1 MLEQQI
7 PSLIATQIKVRPD
20 QVTATIKLLDEG
32 NTVPFIARYRK
43 EVTGELD
50 EEQIRAIEEQ
60 SAYLRNLIKRQQE
73 ILSSIEAQEKLTPEL
88 KAAIEATTKL
98 QELEDLY
105 LPYRPKKRT
114 KAMIAREKG
123 LEPLAELLFAQPLT
137 IDAEEAAL
145 PYISEEKG
153 VNATQ
158 EAWAGASDIVAED
171 ISENAALREAVRR
184 ELWRSAEIAC
194 ELAVDEKAGEKFLNY
209 KEYAEPVRMIPPH
222 RILAVN
228 RGENL
233 DMLKVKV
240 AAQHEGLIE
249 KILFAKLANTAS
261 PLAQMLKDAVTDGYK
276 RLLFPSLE
284 REIRSTLTERAEKHA
299 ITVFGRN
306 LRQLLLQPPLGGQTV
321 LGMDPGFRTGC
332 KLAVVDQ
339 HGRLLNTG
347 TVYIIGSDRQ
357 AALAK
362 ETVLEMIK
370 KHRITL
376 ISLGNGTASYETE
389 EFIAKLIAEHQ
400 LDLSYLI
407 TNEAGASVYSASKL
421 AKEEFPDLDVSIRGA
436 VSIARRVQDP
446 LAELVKIEPKAIG
459 VGQYQHDVNQKDLAA
474 ALTNIVE
481 SCVNHVGVDLN
492 TASAALLSYIAGIQ
506 ANVAK
511 NIVSWRAENGA
522 FTNRKQLLK
531 VARLGPAA
539 FTQCAGFLR
548 IKGGDNPLDYTSV
561 HPESYPLAEEIIG
574 HLGFKM
580 PKKGGSLPSEIQAV
594 AAAADAENIAKAL
607 DKGLPTVKDILAALA
622 KPGRDPR
629 EDAPPPLTRKNITKL
644 SDLAIGSQ
652 VQGVVHN
659 ITDFGVFVDIGIKT
673 NGLIH
678 RSELSNKPF
687 RHPLDVVSVGDIIEC
702 LIISIDEARNRIGLS
717 LKQVKK

>member
-7 PSLIATQIKVRPD
+7 PALIASQLKIRPE
-20 QVTATIKLLDEG
+20 QVISTIKLLDES

-50 EEQIRAIEEQ
+50 EEQIRGVEEQ
-60 SAYLRNLIKRQQE
+60 ANYLRNLIKRQQE
-73 ILSSIEAQEKLTPEL
+73 ILSSIETQEKLTPEL
-88 KAAIEATTKL
+88 KTAIEATTKL

-123 LEPLAELLFAQPLT
+123 LEPLAELLFAQPLS
-137 IDAEEAAL
+137 IDIKEAAL
-145 PYISEEKG
+145 SYVSEEKG
-153 VNATQ
+153 VSSTE

-171 ISENAALREAVRR
+171 IAENAALREAVRR
-184 ELWRSAEIAC
+184 ELWRGAEIAC
-194 ELAVDEKAGEKFLNY
+194 ELAVDEKMGEKFLNY
-209 KEYAEPVRMIPPH
+209 KEYSEPVRMIPPH

-228 RGENL
+228 RGEKL

-240 AAQHEGLIE
+240 AAAHDAVVE
-249 KILFAKLANTAS
+249 KLLFTKLVNSAS
-261 PLAQMLKDAVTDGYK
+261 PLAQTLRDAATDSYK

-306 LRQLLLQPPLGGQTV
+306 LRQLLLQPPLAGQTV

-332 KLAVVDQ
+332 KLAVVDK
-339 HGRLLNTG
+339 HGQLLDTG
-347 TVYIIGSDRQ
+347 VIYIIGSDRQ
-357 AALAK
+357 AEQAREIL
-362 ETVLEMIK
+362 LEKIK
-370 KHRITL
+370 RHKVTL
-376 ISLGNGTASYETE
+376 ISIGNGTASYETE
-389 EFIAKLIAEHQ
+389 EFVANIINNQ
-400 LDLSYLI
+400 RLDLSYII

-459 VGQYQHDVNQKDLAA
+459 VGQYQHDVNQKELAG
-474 ALTNIVE
+474 ALTAVVE

-492 TASAALLSYIAGIQ
+492 TASAALLSYVAGIQ

-511 NIVSWRAENGA
+511 NIIIWRNENGP

-561 HPESYPLAEEIIG
+561 HPESYPLAGEIIAN
-574 HLGFKM
+574 LGFAM
-580 PKKGGSLPSEIQAV
+580 PKKGGSLPVEIQPISAT
-594 AAAADAENIAKAL
+594 ADAASIATAL
-607 DKGLPTVKDILAALA
+607 DTGLPTVKDILSALA

-629 EDAPPPLTRKNITKL
+629 EDAPPPMTRKNITKL
-644 SDLAIGSQ
+644 SDLAIGSK

-678 RSELSNKPF
+678 RSELSHKHF

-717 LKQVKK
+717 LKQAQK